1 MLVLFV
7 KETLLNA
14 KSLYD
19 RVQWALNNNNNNNK
33 CKTRAVTFL
42 KRLKSDQHLDELHS
56 VDVRLPTIRET
67 FRQNRKTSF

>member
-7 KETLLNA
+7 KETFLNA

-56 VDVRLPTIRET
+56 VDVRLPTISET

>member
-1 MLVLFV
+1 MFSLANSFRFFTVLSQCSIMLVLFV

-42 KRLKSDQHLDELHS
+42 KAIK
-56 VDVRLPTIRET
+56 
-67 FRQNRKTSF
+67 K

>member
-42 KRLKSDQHLDELHS
+42 KAIK
-56 VDVRLPTIRET
+56 
-67 FRQNRKTSF
+67 K

>member
-7 KETLLNA
+7 KETFLNA

-19 RVQWALNNNNNNNK
+19 RVQWALNKNNNNNK

-56 VDVRLPTIRET
+56 VDVRLPTISET